1 MDLKTKFD
9 RLKGLLDDIVSRN
22 VLVIVEGKND
32 AEALDNLGVDNILEF
47 SSFHKVMD
55 EVRDLDEVV
64 LLVDLDSHGKSI
76 YNRLNS
82 MLIRNGVRVD
92 DSLRDF
98 LFQNTDLNEIEG
110 LDSYF
115 FDLERSLRPGSELLS
130 R

>member
-76 YNRLNS
+76 YSRLNS